1 MGLLLADAVL
11 LDPLLDDTL
20 RLRDGLSAWA
30 YALDVARDPYKHE
43 AADPATDL
51 GANLVGAL
59 DAHPCGVREV
69 RASWSAVA
77 AA

>member
-1 MGLLLADAVL
+1 MGLLLSDTVL
-11 LDPLLDDTL
+11 TDPLLDATTQ
-20 RLRDGLSAWA
+20 LRDGLGAWA
-30 YALDVARDPYKHE
+30 YALDLADDPREYEVADL
-43 AADPATDL
+43 ATAL